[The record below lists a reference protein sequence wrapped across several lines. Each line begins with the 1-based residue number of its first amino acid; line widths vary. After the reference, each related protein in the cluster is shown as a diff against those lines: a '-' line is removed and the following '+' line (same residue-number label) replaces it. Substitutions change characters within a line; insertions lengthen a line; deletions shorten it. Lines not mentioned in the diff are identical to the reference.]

1 MLDEA
6 TVRLSQ
12 ITKDPEQYKKMLVG
26 LISQVIT
33 NKHCLEKC
41 SSSVA
46 ACSLFKYVHV
56 HVPVYGYFN
65 DTLCVFLILLQGLFQ
80 LLEEKVVVRCR
91 EADQKLVYVS
101 FM

>member
-46 ACSLFKYVHV
+46 VCSLFKYVHI
-56 HVPVYGYFN
+56 PVYCYFN
-65 DTLCVFLILLQGLFQ
+65 DTLCVFQILLQGLFQ